1 MKKTICLC
9 GLALAVGIPAAF
21 AADHLDSPT
30 VKDEPTAD
38 ITDLYSWMSPDAAM
52 VNIVLNVAPFAGKSA
67 QYSSAVQYAV
77 HVNSSAGYGE
87 AQTEATIVCQ
97 FYKEDAIECWLNDTY
112 VVGDPTKAAGIMSD
126 DGKLKVFAGL
136 RDDPFFFELGGFSK
150 TAEMVRGAIP
160 ALVAGGKIDAQGCP
174 ALDPTTGAALRGQL
188 MSGVRAEGMGGAA
201 PASDSFAGQ
210 NVLSLVLQVNKDLLT
225 AGGPLLGVWA
235 STHNAG
241 GVK

>member
-1 MKKTICLC
+1 VRIEIERIPIGGGIMKKTICLC

-136 RDDPFFFELGGFSK
+136 RDDPVFLRARWLLQDGGDGAGSHSGARCWWK
-150 TAEMVRGAIP
+150 DRRSGLSCARSNNRRGA
-160 ALVAGGKIDAQGCP
+160 AR
-174 ALDPTTGAALRGQL
+174 AADER
-188 MSGVRAEGMGGAA
+188 R
-201 PASDSFAGQ
+201 
-210 NVLSLVLQVNKDLLT
+210 
-225 AGGPLLGVWA
+225 
-235 STHNAG
+235 
-241 GVK
+241 